1 MRGIEKV
8 ATWACGILISWLL
21 VAAVVMFIGSLIGCS
36 HIPPLPDLPG
46 SITNAIPGVPT
57 TSTATTTTT
66 VPPAVGAYTIT
77 KVTASMIYWKG
88 PDLTWPENG
97 DLCGESHLYRADG
110 RGGKFDHVRRNTKSR
125 DWKNIHPKTVTDANG
140 KTHVEPAYGVWA
152 TVGEPADGE
161 TCTLT
166 LHSYD
171 GKHSVKVGDFPW
183 VR

>member
-1 MRGIEKV
+1 MKKV
-8 ATWACGILISWLL
+8 LTWCLSVLGMAAIATLICS
-21 VAAVVMFIGSLIGCS
+21 VIFGCS
-36 HIPPLPDLPG
+36 HIPTLPDLPA
-46 SITNAIPGVPT
+46 ITNAIPDLPGVPT
-57 TSTATTTTT
+57 TGATTTTTT
-66 VPPAVGAYTIT
+66 VPPAVGGYTIT

-88 PDLTWPENG
+88 PDLAWPVNG

-152 TVGEPADGE
+152 AVGEPANGE

-171 GKHSVKVGDFPW
+171 GKHSVKVGDFQW